1 MFILFYNGGAVALR
15 DPQLGDTRRINTYV
29 ENRDTI
35 GGELKSVKDSSW
47 PNIIYRAFNFTA
59 LTLAMINELRTAF
72 ENSAGLEVI
81 IVDHNNEIWTG
92 VITSDIN
99 EIITVRD
106 NCSYDVSFEFM
117 GYYVGPSGVILLND
131 DNNPVYNP
139 DEALV
144 EII

>member
-15 DPQLGDTRRINTYV
+15 NPTLGDARRINTYV

-47 PNIIYRAFNFTA
+47 PNIVYRSFNFTA

-72 ENSAGLEVI
+72 ENSAGLEVTI
-81 IVDHNNEIWTG
+81 IDHNNEIWTG

-117 GYYVGPSGVILLND
+117 GSYVEPSGVILLND

-139 DEALV
+139 DEDLV
-144 EII
+144 EVI